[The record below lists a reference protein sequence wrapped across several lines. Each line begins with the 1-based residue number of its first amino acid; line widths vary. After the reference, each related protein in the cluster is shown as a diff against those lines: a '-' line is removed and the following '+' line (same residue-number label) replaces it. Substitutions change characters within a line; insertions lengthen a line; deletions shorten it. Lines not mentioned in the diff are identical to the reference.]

1 MSVTKET
8 KQNLI
13 SKHQKNPKDTGSSEV
28 QVAILTARIK
38 DLTDHFKGHPKD
50 HHSRRGLLMMVSRR
64 KKLLTYLKR
73 NDFPQYAKLLQELEL
88 RK

>member
-13 SKHQKNPKDTGSSEV
+13 SKHQKNTRDTGSSEV

-64 KKLLTYLKR
+64 KKLLNYLKR
-73 NDFPQYAKLLQELEL
+73 NDYPQYSKLIQELEL